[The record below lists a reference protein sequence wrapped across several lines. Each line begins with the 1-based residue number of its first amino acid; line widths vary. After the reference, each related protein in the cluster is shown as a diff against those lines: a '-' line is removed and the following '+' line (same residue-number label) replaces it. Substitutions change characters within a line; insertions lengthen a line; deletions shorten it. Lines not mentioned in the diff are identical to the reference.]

1 MNKDIGCLF
10 NAHNFKITLR
20 LYAGFQA
27 RCVVNNSYRA
37 EMVLHTATVAEF
49 RELLKFIFSIFYCFL
64 DEKC

>member
-20 LYAGFQA
+20 LYAGFQTG
-27 RCVVNNSYRA
+27 CGVNNSYRA

-49 RELLKFIFSIFYCFL
+49 YELLKFIFILFCFDL
-64 DEKC
+64 PFAC